1 VILSTLYQMS
11 VASNPLLYT
20 AALGLEMYGGS
31 NILQTTLN
39 PEPMMKTNSISNP
52 TGANTSVTWTQTI
65 YPMALGQMNIYYIS
79 IYVVYNGP
87 QSSTAIV
94 IPVSEIPNNDTGTVS
109 FGTFQAT
116 NYFTSATV
124 TWQASSSSFSISV
137 SGSGTTSEQSTMYI
151 NGIFCY
157 LDTATF
163 QLPEPY

>member
-1 VILSTLYQMS
+1 MS

-31 NILQTTLN
+31 NVLQTTLN
-39 PEPMMKTNSISNP
+39 PEP
-52 TGANTSVTWTQTI
+52 
-65 YPMALGQMNIYYIS
+65 
-79 IYVVYNGP
+79 
-87 QSSTAIV
+87 
-94 IPVSEIPNNDTGTVS
+94 VSEIPNNDNGTVS

-124 TWQASSSSFSISV
+124 TWQASTSSFSISV
-137 SGSGTTSEQSTMYI
+137 SGTSTTSEQSTMYI